1 MEIGKLTPVNPRE
14 VWRHEAL
21 NFTPWLA
28 GQIDHLAEAIGEDL
42 EVLGSETAVGP
53 FSADIV
59 ARNRLDGHT
68 VLIENQLEKTDH
80 THLGQIMTYLAGLE
94 AKTVVWIATRFQEEH
109 VSAIRWLNDHTPP
122 EFRFFAVE
130 LRVVQIGQSP
140 VAPIFD
146 IIVRPNAFERNLKV
160 RKAEAEASADT
171 RHRDFWDLY
180 LQRHPG
186 DTAIGMKPTSST
198 NIWLPVG
205 EGIVVGAYLA
215 KGTGVYVRG
224 QAANSL
230 EAVVAKLE
238 PHRAVLEARTG
249 APFSEGN
256 KYSWLLV
263 RAGLPF
269 GDASTWPAVADW
281 LHEQLNRHVA
291 ALRDVLSNDPG
302 APAAGGA
309 A

>member
-1 MEIGKLTPVNPRE
+1 MDIGKLTPVDPRA

-28 GQIDHLAEAIGEDL
+28 SQIDHLAEAIGEDL

-68 VLIENQLEKTDH
+68 VLIENQLEKSDH

-109 VSAIRWLNDHTPP
+109 ISAIRWLNDHTPP
-122 EFRFFAVE
+122 EFRFFALE
-130 LRVVQIGQSP
+130 LRVVRIGESP
-140 VAPIFD
+140 AAPIFD
-146 IIVRPNAFERNLKV
+146 IIARPNAFERNLKV

-171 RHRDFWDLY
+171 RHREFWDLY

-186 DTAIGMKPTSST
+186 DAAIGMKPTKNT

-215 KGTGVYVRG
+215 QGSGVYVRG
-224 QAANSL
+224 QSSRSID
-230 EAVVAKLE
+230 AVAERLS
-238 PHRAVLEARTG
+238 PHREVLEARTG
-249 APFSEGN
+249 APFSGS
-256 KYSWLLV
+256 KYPWLLV
-263 RAGLPF
+263 QAGPAF
-269 GDASTWPAVADW
+269 GDPATWPAVADW
-281 LHEQLNRHVA
+281 LHEHLNRHVA